1 MFSLVVV
8 VTAWQGD
15 LSRAFSEGGV
25 GENVNF
31 KICIY
36 KLEIKCCLHPMTT
49 KCSYDHE
56 KVCTNINQLFFFKL
70 IIVVFFWVYFLI
82 KKYPVFIIF

>member
-1 MFSLVVV
+1 MFSLVVI

-25 GENVNF
+25 GEKVNF
-31 KICIY
+31 KICNISW
-36 KLEIKCCLHPMTT
+36 KSNVFLHPMTT

-56 KVCTNINQLFFFKL
+56 KVCTNIIHVDKMLKLIMFFFL
-70 IIVVFFWVYFLI
+70 GYFF
-82 KKYPVFIIF
+82 

>member
-1 MFSLVVV
+1 MFSLVVI

-31 KICIY
+31 TDLY
-36 KLEIKCCLHPMTT
+36 HKLEIKYCLHPMTT
-49 KCSYDHE
+49 KYSYGHD
-56 KVCTNINQLFFFKL
+56 KVCANIIQLEKN
-70 IIVVFFWVYFLI
+70 
-82 KKYPVFIIF
+82 

>member
-1 MFSLVVV
+1 MVPCVLRSYKITFSLVVI

-25 GENVNF
+25 GEKVNF
-31 KICIY
+31 KICNISL
-36 KLEIKCCLHPMTT
+36 KSNVFLHPMTT

-56 KVCTNINQLFFFKL
+56 KVCTNIIQLKTF
-70 IIVVFFWVYFLI
+70 
-82 KKYPVFIIF
+82 

>member
-1 MFSLVVV
+1 MVPCVLRSYKITFSLVVI

-25 GENVNF
+25 GEKVNF
-31 KICIY
+31 KICNISL
-36 KLEIKCCLHPMTT
+36 KSNGCLHPMTT

-56 KVCTNINQLFFFKL
+56 KVCTNIIQL
-70 IIVVFFWVYFLI
+70 
-82 KKYPVFIIF
+82 KKC